1 MAGSSVYAPAGF
13 PSRRLLLQCRMIDEP
28 RALETLR
35 AEAPLFAD
43 VIVPRHFAG
52 PFTYLIPT
60 PLRPVLRV
68 GHLVFVPFGRS
79 LVQGA
84 VIALTAHHPP
94 TLPLERLKAIRTL
107 ATPDGASDI
116 PPPLLR
122 LSKAVAEAYVAPW
135 GQCLRLVLP
144 PKSRTVDSNRI
155 ILTKEGQEAL
165 KAKEP
170 ASSQRQL
177 TPLDHEWQARVDQAL
192 EARRPARLL
201 MQADPAERLRWL
213 RSATAKT
220 MQLGRKVLVIA
231 GETARAESL
240 AAALADSG
248 SVTAVLHSMMS
259 DKKRAAVWDR
269 IRQNDVS
276 VVVGTRAAVFVPLHP
291 LGLIWVD
298 REEDPALKEPKEP
311 RYHARDVAWMRAN
324 DEQALLVL
332 GSAHLSLETCGL
344 EPPASVLK
352 SSHRPEALPQI
363 EVVDLRRVDRST
375 LLSPRLQEAIGDAI
389 TRRAGVLLFLN
400 RKAYAG
406 ALVCQDCGQIPRCT
420 SCAVALAFSRQ
431 KSLLF
436 CHYCGAAGAIP
447 DLCAACG
454 SARLQ
459 PVGQGTERVEEEV
472 RRRFPSARVLRVDG
486 ESMRRPK
493 VAESIWTRIR
503 RREWD
508 VLVGTQILLRE
519 DAVPPVGVAGAVQAD
534 AGLSFPDFRAAERT
548 FHLLEDAASLVQ
560 PMSNG
565 GRFLIQSYLP
575 THYVIE
581 AVARQE
587 EAIFTSEELKH
598 RNALGFPPVIR
609 MIVLHI
615 SGALEPIVEE
625 AAQVWAAALSR
636 AAQATPE
643 CADVT
648 IFGPVQSPVA
658 RVRKRY
664 RRQILIKSHP
674 DSKAVQAIRS
684 TLTDLE
690 SAYARR
696 KVKFDVDVD
705 PIDMW

>member
-1 MAGSSVYAPAGF
+1 
-13 PSRRLLLQCRMIDEP
+13 MIDEP

-298 REEDPALKEPKEP
+298 RE
-311 RYHARDVAWMRAN
+311 
-324 DEQALLVL
+324 
-332 GSAHLSLETCGL
+332 
-344 EPPASVLK
+344 
-352 SSHRPEALPQI
+352 
-363 EVVDLRRVDRST
+363 
-375 LLSPRLQEAIGDAI
+375 
-389 TRRAGVLLFLN
+389 
-400 RKAYAG
+400 
-406 ALVCQDCGQIPRCT
+406 
-420 SCAVALAFSRQ
+420 
-431 KSLLF
+431 
-436 CHYCGAAGAIP
+436 
-447 DLCAACG
+447 
-454 SARLQ
+454 
-459 PVGQGTERVEEEV
+459 
-472 RRRFPSARVLRVDG
+472 
-486 ESMRRPK
+486 
-493 VAESIWTRIR
+493 
-503 RREWD
+503 
-508 VLVGTQILLRE
+508 
-519 DAVPPVGVAGAVQAD
+519 
-534 AGLSFPDFRAAERT
+534 
-548 FHLLEDAASLVQ
+548 
-560 PMSNG
+560 
-565 GRFLIQSYLP
+565 
-575 THYVIE
+575 
-581 AVARQE
+581 
-587 EAIFTSEELKH
+587 
-598 RNALGFPPVIR
+598 
-609 MIVLHI
+609 
-615 SGALEPIVEE
+615 
-625 AAQVWAAALSR
+625 
-636 AAQATPE
+636 
-643 CADVT
+643 
-648 IFGPVQSPVA
+648 
-658 RVRKRY
+658 
-664 RRQILIKSHP
+664 
-674 DSKAVQAIRS
+674 
-684 TLTDLE
+684 
-690 SAYARR
+690 
-696 KVKFDVDVD
+696 
-705 PIDMW
+705 

>member
-1 MAGSSVYAPAGF
+1 
-13 PSRRLLLQCRMIDEP
+13 MIDEP

-35 AEAPLFAD
+35 GEAPLFAD

-60 PLRPVLRV
+60 SLRPVLRV

-84 VIALTAHHPP
+84 VIALTPHHPP

-107 ATPDGASDI
+107 ATPDGVSDI
-116 PPPLLR
+116 PPPLLQ

-144 PKSRTVDSNRI
+144 PKSTTVDSSRI
-155 ILTKEGQEAL
+155 ILAKKGQEAL

-220 MQLGRKVLVIA
+220 MQVGRKVLVIA

-291 LGLIWVD
+291 LGLIWID
-298 REEDPALKEPKEP
+298 REEDPALKEPMEP

-332 GSAHLSLETCGL
+332 SSAHLSLETCGL
-344 EPPASVLK
+344 DPPVSVLK

-420 SCAVALAFSRQ
+420 SCAVALAFSRH

-436 CHYCGAAGAIP
+436 CHYCGATGAIP

-493 VAESIWTRIR
+493 EAESIWTRIR

-519 DAVPPVGVAGAVQAD
+519 DAVPLVGVAGAVQAD

-548 FHLLEDAASLVQ
+548 FHLLQDAASLVQ

-598 RNALGFPPVIR
+598 RKALGFPPVIR

-636 AAQATPE
+636 AVQATPE

-648 IFGPVQSPVA
+648 IFGPVQSPMA